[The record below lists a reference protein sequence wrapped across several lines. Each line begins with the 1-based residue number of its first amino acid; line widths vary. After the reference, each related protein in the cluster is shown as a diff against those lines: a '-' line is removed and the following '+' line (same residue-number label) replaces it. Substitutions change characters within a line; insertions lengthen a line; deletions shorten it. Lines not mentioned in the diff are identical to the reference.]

1 MTKEE
6 REFFVSC
13 DSFKNYTS
21 IDEYIVDTIRYLTL
35 SSWQYSENEAK
46 ELIERDKSY
55 IKDCFK
61 KKEPVAD
68 VAVDVGYN
76 CG

>member
-6 REFFVSC
+6 REFFVGC

-21 IDEYIVDTIRYLTL
+21 IDEYIVDIIRYLTL
-35 SSWQYSENEAK
+35 SSWHYSENEAK
-46 ELIERDKSY
+46 ELIERDKNY

-68 VAVDVGYN
+68 VAVDVGYS